1 MSNLIFVADN
11 KLWKYENGNTKEMTV
26 YRIQKYKENVREIA
40 KKNEWK
46 NIGTGAKFMGTATMT
61 RTATEVPESVAK
73 VTSVVSAGDSL
84 VYSVKFEQIGG
95 LYYKSYDASD
105 TDENLI
111 ISNQDIRVDGIDCK
125 GSRLAASLCFNNM
138 EKHIAIFNLPSSAY
152 TELTDGDTAEEYPC
166 WSKTENKLYFSTS
179 GYARNEYQEIAA
191 VSPKA
196 LACYDFDREEMST
209 IAEAD
214 DYDYLK
220 PKTDMHGNLYCIKRP
235 YKTGKSSENLF
246 IDVLLFPVRILKAIL
261 GFLNIFSMLFGG
273 ESLRSGEGANAAKT
287 KQKSQRDMF
296 IDGNM
301 VNVEK
306 AQKENQSRGE
316 KYPGII
322 PKSWQL
328 IKISSSGEE
337 TVIKSGVL
345 DFSVTDSGSFII
357 SNGNHITELLPSSGE
372 EIHICKAKMAQSIV
386 AI

>member
-1 MSNLIFVADN
+1 
-11 KLWKYENGNTKEMTV
+11 
-26 YRIQKYKENVREIA
+26 
-40 KKNEWK
+40 
-46 NIGTGAKFMGTATMT
+46 
-61 RTATEVPESVAK
+61 
-73 VTSVVSAGDSL
+73 
-84 VYSVKFEQIGG
+84 
-95 LYYKSYDASD
+95 
-105 TDENLI
+105 
-111 ISNQDIRVDGIDCK
+111 
-125 GSRLAASLCFNNM
+125 
-138 EKHIAIFNLPSSAY
+138 
-152 TELTDGDTAEEYPC
+152 
-166 WSKTENKLYFSTS
+166 
-179 GYARNEYQEIAA
+179 
-191 VSPKA
+191 
-196 LACYDFDREEMST
+196 
-209 IAEAD
+209 
-214 DYDYLK
+214 
-220 PKTDMHGNLYCIKRP
+220 
-235 YKTGKSSENLF
+235 
-246 IDVLLFPVRILKAIL
+246 
-261 GFLNIFSMLFGG
+261 MLFGG